1 MRFFNRYILLFT
13 AVVSVWT
20 ALFYAALMYLLRVEA
35 YVSVGA
41 ISFAYG
47 LGIFLAGRFIG
58 RRDPYNGYFGF
69 NYHFMTYVVC
79 NAAAWIT
86 QEYFDHTGGALSMT
100 LTWGIGV
107 LVHFIFWMVGRKRSL
122 RGFDKDELFE

>member
-13 AVVSVWT
+13 AIVGIWT

-35 YVSVGA
+35 YVWVGV

-86 QEYFDHTGGALSMT
+86 QEYFDHTSGALSMT

-107 LVHFIFWMVGRKRSL
+107 LVHFIFWMVGRKRSV